1 MNVRF
6 AARSQGADSSASTR
20 LYGAVTVAALL
31 STLLLSACG
40 GSIVDAIVDDLT
52 CAVTNC
58 KDSATLKVDEISP
71 RFTVTQ
77 ENGRVK
83 VEGRLGHSANLLT
96 VVHPSGNDHM
106 SASVGNQR
114 RDLED
119 EDGKRTNYSVYLADA
134 SEQPIV
140 TANFVRGSE
149 LHGSTVTMPKT
160 FSVVA
165 PTGTPMIGRSSGKFL
180 VQLSQPYTNQ
190 MGVSVSMACK
200 RADGSNFDSKNE
212 SLSSAPE
219 GNGYRISTLDLDVA
233 LNRASVNFNPN
244 SPNSSLVQTCDL
256 TFQWTVSQTGTVAS
270 TLNRHSSIVAE
281 RRVKHT
287 ATYDARL

>member
-6 AARSQGADSSASTR
+6 ASRSQGADSSGSTK
-20 LYGAVTVAALL
+20 LYGAVSTAALL
-31 STLLLSACG
+31 STLLLTACG

-58 KDSATLKVDEISP
+58 KDSATLNVDEISP
-71 RFTVTQ
+71 KFTITQ
-77 ENGRVK
+77 DNGQVK
-83 VEGRLGHSANLLT
+83 VEGRLGYTANLIT

-114 RDLED
+114 RDLVD
-119 EDGKRTNYSVYLADA
+119 EDGKRTNYSVFLADA

-165 PTGTPMIGRSSGKFL
+165 PLGTPLISRSSGKFL
-180 VQLSQPYTNQ
+180 VQMSQPYTNQ
-190 MGVSVSMACK
+190 MGVSVSMVCK
-200 RADGSNFDSKNE
+200 RVDGSSFDSKNE
-212 SLSSAPE
+212 PLRSSPE
-219 GNGYRISTLDLDVA
+219 GNGYRISTLDLDMA
-233 LNRASVNFNPN
+233 LNHASVNFNPN
-244 SPNSSLVQTCDL
+244 SPNASLVQTCEL
-256 TFQWTVSQTGTVAS
+256 TFQWMLSQTGTVAS

-281 RRVKHT
+281 RRVKQT
-287 ATYDARL
+287 ASYDARL